1 MLLPENTHS
10 LLFRAPVLRSTCV
23 EAKIGFAVHSQ
34 TEYRYKVRLMENI
47 FMINYI
53 LNQKF

>member
-23 EAKIGFAVHSQ
+23 DAKLGFAVHSQ
-34 TEYRYKVRLMENI
+34 TESWHKLRLMQNI

-53 LNQKF
+53 LNLKC